1 MDVLEKIPFNK
12 NQAVVFDIDDTLIH
26 SGTHEIITDVFNI
39 YQYCL
44 DKGYHIHIITAR
56 PANKMNIRLT
66 LQQLQYLNIKNY
78 ETISFRPIFDLN
90 VYKFKL
96 NARKKIKDIFNQNVV
111 MSIGDMWWDIG
122 EYGGYGIIVKK
133 K

>member
-1 MDVLEKIPFNK
+1 MDVLEKIPFDK
-12 NQAVVFDIDDTLIH
+12 NQAVVFDIHDTLIH
-26 SGTHEIITDVFNI
+26 SGTHKIITDVFNI
-39 YQYCL
+39 YQYCVN
-44 DKGYHIHIITAR
+44 KGYHIHIITAR
-56 PANKMNIRLT
+56 AANKKTIQLT
-66 LQQLQYLNIKNY
+66 LQQLNFLNIKKY

-96 NARKKIKDIFNQNVV
+96 DARKKIKDKYNQNVV

>member
-1 MDVLEKIPFNK
+1 MDVLEKIPFDK

-39 YQYCL
+39 YQYCVN
-44 DKGYHIHIITAR
+44 KGYHIHIITAR
-56 PANKMNIRLT
+56 AANNKTVQLT
-66 LQQLQYLNIKNY
+66 LLQLHFLNIKKY

-96 NARKKIKDIFNQNVV
+96 DARKKIKDKYNQNVV